1 MREGKKLIV
10 RVLMEQSKFLIL
22 IIKPKN
28 PKLYN
33 QMSVKIILEFQLE
46 NLLRKEKG
54 IQLTN
59 L

>member
-1 MREGKKLIV
+1 
-10 RVLMEQSKFLIL
+10 MEQSRFLIL
-22 IIKPKN
+22 IIKLKN
-28 PKLYN
+28 QKLYN

>member
-1 MREGKKLIV
+1 
-10 RVLMEQSKFLIL
+10 MEQSKFLIL
-22 IIKPKN
+22 IIKLKN